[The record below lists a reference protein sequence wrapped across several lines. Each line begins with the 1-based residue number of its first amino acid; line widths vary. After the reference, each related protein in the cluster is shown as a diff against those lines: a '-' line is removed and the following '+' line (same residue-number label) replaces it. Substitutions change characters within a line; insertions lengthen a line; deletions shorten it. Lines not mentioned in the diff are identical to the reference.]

1 MSPSQKPI
9 ILWLRTISS
18 QGMFRARPRSREFPQ
33 GGGTCLLISTASY
46 AGVLPNTRNILAV
59 IMAED
64 STHTCHRRDQS
75 YEPRYG
81 FLPFATSS
89 LGPRPVPQSESA
101 PADEPPEANQS
112 LLDVLH
118 VGGVGAADEALATCP
133 KRGAGH
139 HRHLLL
145 AQQLEGE
152 LLRWQPK
159 LRHARKGVERP
170 QRTVA
175 LHSHLRER
183 RRDEVPATPVF
194 IDHLRHVR
202 LGAGQRFEGGLL
214 AQGWGAQH
222 GVLVNRSEEP

>member
-33 GGGTCLLISTASY
+33 GGGTCLLISMASY

-64 STHTCHRRDQS
+64 STHTGHRRGQS

-81 FLPFATSS
+81 FQPFATSS

-101 PADEPPEANQS
+101 PANEPPEAGQGF
-112 LLDVLH
+112 LDVFH
-118 VGGVGAADEALATCP
+118 VGGVGAANEALATCP
-133 KRGAGH
+133 KRRAGN

-145 AQQLEGE
+145 AQQLKGE
-152 LLRWQPK
+152 LLRWQSK
-159 LRHARKGVERP
+159 LPHAGKGVERP

-175 LHSHLRER
+175 LHSHLSES

-194 IDHLRHVR
+194 IDHLRDVR
-202 LGAGQRFEGGLL
+202 LGAGQRLAGGLL
-214 AQGWGAQH
+214 GQGRRDPH
-222 GVLVNRSEEP
+222 GEIGR